1 MKNLLKLAA
10 SLLMRDWA
18 ALTDPKTRAAFL
30 KLTASLALMGG
41 FLWAAFRDV
50 NWTLLKEALQTANL
64 WWLLL
69 SAITIVASGLPRAWR
84 WRILLLPVASNIS
97 IRSAFWAV
105 MVAYAGNVVF
115 PRAGEVARA
124 LALERDHPTG
134 ISAILATVI
143 VERLLDLLTLL
154 IIFGVV
160 LFFTR
165 EQIGAAFPGLE
176 QVALLALPV
185 ILFAFIF
192 LGLLS
197 ARGEHGL
204 SFCHRLLARLSPR
217 LADGTTHIL
226 RSFLQGM
233 RAIHTVEGYAG
244 ILVSTV
250 ILNSLYLFA
259 MYLPFYSFDLSH
271 TYNLGLFEAMVVMT
285 FATIGFVLPA
295 PGGIGAYHFFCAQTL
310 QHFYHVPQETALA
323 FATSVHAVA
332 IFGFILFGGPPLI
345 SLLWHKKEK
354 NRSPE
359 SQNAK

>member
-41 FLWAAFRDV
+41 FLWAAFRNV
-50 NWTLLKEALQTANL
+50 EGTRLVEALQTANPL
-64 WWLLL
+64 WLIL

-154 IIFGVV
+154 IIFSVV

-197 ARGEHGL
+197 ARGEYGL

-271 TYNLGLFEAMVVMT
+271 LGLFEAMVVMT

-295 PGGIGAYHFFCAQTL
+295 PGGIGAYHFFCSQAL

-345 SLLWHKKEK
+345 SLLWYKKEK
-354 NRSPE
+354 KQIS
-359 SQNAK
+359 

>member
-1 MKNLLKLAA
+1 MKNFFKLAA
-10 SLLMRDWA
+10 SLV
-18 ALTDPKTRAAFL
+18 
-30 KLTASLALMGG
+30 LMGG

-50 NWTLLKEALQTANL
+50 NGTLLLEALQTANPL
-64 WWLLL
+64 WLLL
-69 SAITIVASGLPRAWR
+69 SAIIIIASGLPRAWR

-143 VERLLDLLTLL
+143 VERLLDILTLL
-154 IIFGVV
+154 IIIGVV
-160 LFFTR
+160 LFFAR
-165 EQIGAAFPGLE
+165 EQIGAVFPGLE
-176 QVALLALPV
+176 QVALLILPI
-185 ILFAFIF
+185 ILFAFVF

-197 ARGEHGL
+197 AREERGL
-204 SFCHRLLARLSPR
+204 SIFHRLLARLSPK
-217 LADGTTHIL
+217 LADGATHIL

-244 ILVSTV
+244 ILVSTL

-259 MYLPFYSFDLSH
+259 MYLPFYSFVDLSH
-271 TYNLGLFEAMVVMT
+271 LGLFEAMVVMT
-285 FATIGFVLPA
+285 IATIGFVLPA
-295 PGGIGAYHFFCAQTL
+295 PGGIGSYHFFCKETL
-310 QHFYHVPQETALA
+310 HRVYQVPEVTALA

-332 IFGFILFGGPPLI
+332 IFGFLLFGGPPLI
-345 SLLWHKKEK
+345 RLLWYKKTK
-354 NRSPE
+354 KQVP
-359 SQNAK
+359 

>member
-1 MKNLLKLAA
+1 MKNFLKLAA
-10 SLLMRDWA
+10 SLV
-18 ALTDPKTRAAFL
+18 
-30 KLTASLALMGG
+30 LMGG

-50 NWTLLKEALQTANL
+50 NGTLLLEALQTANPL
-64 WWLLL
+64 WLLL
-69 SAITIVASGLPRAWR
+69 SAIAVIVSGLPRAWR

-143 VERLLDLLTLL
+143 VERLLDILTLL

-160 LFFTR
+160 LFFAR
-165 EQIGAAFPGLE
+165 EQIGAAFPKFKLE
-176 QVALLALPV
+176 RVAFLTLPI
-185 ILFAFIF
+185 ILFAFVF

-197 ARGEHGL
+197 ARGERGL
-204 SFCHRLLARLSPR
+204 SIFHRLLARLSPR
-217 LADGTTHIL
+217 LADGATHIL
-226 RSFLQGM
+226 RSFLQGL

-244 ILVSTV
+244 ILVSTL

-271 TYNLGLFEAMVVMT
+271 NYNLGLFEAMVVMT

-295 PGGIGAYHFFCAQTL
+295 PGGIGSYHFFCAQTL
-310 QHFYHVPQETALA
+310 HHFYHVPIEIALA

-345 SLLWHKKEK
+345 NLLWHKK
-354 NRSPE
+354 
-359 SQNAK
+359 AKKQVL

>member
-1 MKNLLKLAA
+1 MKNFLKLAA
-10 SLLMRDWA
+10 SLV
-18 ALTDPKTRAAFL
+18 
-30 KLTASLALMGG
+30 LMGG

-50 NWTLLKEALQTANL
+50 NGTLLEEALQTANPL
-64 WWLLL
+64 WLLL
-69 SAITIVASGLPRAWR
+69 SAITIIASGLPRAWR
-84 WRILLLPVASNIS
+84 WRILLLPVAPNIS

-143 VERLLDLLTLL
+143 VERLLDILTLL
-154 IIFGVV
+154 VIFGVV
-160 LFFTR
+160 LFFAR
-165 EQIGAAFPGLE
+165 EQIGAVFPSLE
-176 QVALLALPV
+176 PVALLTLPV
-185 ILFAFIF
+185 ILFAFVF

-197 ARGEHGL
+197 AREERGL
-204 SFCHRLLARLSPR
+204 SIFRRLLARLSPG
-217 LADGTTHIL
+217 LADGATHIL

-244 ILVSTV
+244 ILVSTL

-271 TYNLGLFEAMVVMT
+271 KYNLGLFEAMVVMT
-285 FATIGFVLPA
+285 IATIGFVLPA

-310 QHFYHVPQETALA
+310 HHFYHVPMEIALA

-332 IFGFILFGGPPLI
+332 ILGFLLFGGPPLI
-345 SLLWHKKEK
+345 NLLWHKK
-354 NRSPE
+354 
-359 SQNAK
+359 AKKQVP

>member
-1 MKNLLKLAA
+1 MKTFPRSGHGRAKGSPSPSGVWPIMKTFLKLAA
-10 SLLMRDWA
+10 SLV
-18 ALTDPKTRAAFL
+18 
-30 KLTASLALMGG
+30 LMGG

-50 NWTLLKEALQTANL
+50 DGTLLVEALQTANPL
-64 WWLLL
+64 WLLL
-69 SAITIVASGLPRAWR
+69 SAIAVIVSGLPRAWR

-97 IRSAFWAV
+97 IRSTFWAV

-143 VERLLDLLTLL
+143 VERLLDILTLL

-160 LFFTR
+160 LFFAR
-165 EQIGAAFPGLE
+165 EQIGAAFPKFKLE
-176 QVALLALPV
+176 QVALLTLPI
-185 ILFAFIF
+185 ILFAFVF

-197 ARGEHGL
+197 ARGERGL
-204 SFCHRLLARLSPR
+204 SIFHRLLARLSPR
-217 LADGTTHIL
+217 LADGATHIL

-244 ILVSTV
+244 ILVSTL

-271 TYNLGLFEAMVVMT
+271 KYNLGLFEAMVVMT
-285 FATIGFVLPA
+285 IATIGFVLPA
-295 PGGIGAYHFFCAQTL
+295 PGGIGSYHFFCAQTL
-310 QHFYHVPQETALA
+310 HHFYHVPIEIALA

-332 IFGFILFGGPPLI
+332 ILGFLLFGGPPLI
-345 SLLWHKKEK
+345 NLLWHKK
-354 NRSPE
+354 
-359 SQNAK
+359 AKK

>member
-1 MKNLLKLAA
+1 MKTFLKLAA
-10 SLLMRDWA
+10 SLV
-18 ALTDPKTRAAFL
+18 
-30 KLTASLALMGG
+30 LMGG

-50 NWTLLKEALQTANL
+50 NGTLLVEALQTANPL
-64 WWLLL
+64 WLLL
-69 SAITIVASGLPRAWR
+69 SAIAVIVSGLPRAWR

-143 VERLLDLLTLL
+143 VERLLDILTLL

-160 LFFTR
+160 LFFAR
-165 EQIGAAFPGLE
+165 EQIGAAFPQFKLE
-176 QVALLALPV
+176 QVALLTLPI
-185 ILFAFIF
+185 ILFAFVF

-197 ARGEHGL
+197 ARGERGL
-204 SFCHRLLARLSPR
+204 SIFHRLLARLSPR
-217 LADGTTHIL
+217 MADGATHIL

-244 ILVSTV
+244 ILVSTL

-259 MYLPFYSFDLSH
+259 MYLPFYSFDLSYN
-271 TYNLGLFEAMVVMT
+271 YNLGLFEAMVVMT
-285 FATIGFVLPA
+285 IATIGFVVPA
-295 PGGIGAYHFFCAQTL
+295 PGGIGSYHFFCAGTL
-310 QHFYHVPQETALA
+310 HHFYHVPPETALA

-332 IFGFILFGGPPLI
+332 LLGFLLFGGPPLI
-345 SLLWHKKEK
+345 NLLWHKKEK
-354 NRSPE
+354 
-359 SQNAK
+359 K

>member
-1 MKNLLKLAA
+1 MKNFLKLAA
-10 SLLMRDWA
+10 SLV
-18 ALTDPKTRAAFL
+18 
-30 KLTASLALMGG
+30 LMGG

-50 NWTLLKEALQTANL
+50 NGTLLEEALQTANPL
-64 WWLLL
+64 WLLL
-69 SAITIVASGLPRAWR
+69 SAITIIASGLPRAWR
-84 WRILLLPVASNIS
+84 WRILLLPVAPNIS

-143 VERLLDLLTLL
+143 VERLLDILTLL
-154 IIFGVV
+154 VIFGVV
-160 LFFTR
+160 LFFAR
-165 EQIGAAFPGLE
+165 EQIGAVFPSLE
-176 QVALLALPV
+176 PVALLTLPI
-185 ILFAFIF
+185 ILFAFVF

-197 ARGEHGL
+197 AREERGL
-204 SFCHRLLARLSPR
+204 SIFRRLLARLSPR
-217 LADGTTHIL
+217 LADGAAHIL

-244 ILVSTV
+244 ILVSTL

-271 TYNLGLFEAMVVMT
+271 NYNLGLFEAMVVMT
-285 FATIGFVLPA
+285 IATFGFVLPA
-295 PGGIGAYHFFCAQTL
+295 PGGIGSYHFFCAGTL
-310 QHFYHVPQETALA
+310 HHIYHVPMEIALA

-332 IFGFILFGGPPLI
+332 LLGFLLFGGPPLI
-345 SLLWHKKEK
+345 NLLWHKK
-354 NRSPE
+354 
-359 SQNAK
+359 AKK

>member
-1 MKNLLKLAA
+1 MKNFLKLAA
-10 SLLMRDWA
+10 SLV
-18 ALTDPKTRAAFL
+18 
-30 KLTASLALMGG
+30 LMGT
-41 FLWAAFRDV
+41 FLWATFRDV
-50 NWTLLKEALQTANL
+50 NGTLLVEALRTANPL
-64 WWLLL
+64 WLLL
-69 SAITIVASGLPRAWR
+69 SAIAIILSGLPRAWR

-124 LALERDHPTG
+124 LALEKDHPTG

-143 VERLLDLLTLL
+143 VERLLDALTLL
-154 IIFGVV
+154 IILGVV
-160 LFFTR
+160 LFFAR
-165 EQIGAAFPGLE
+165 EQIGAVFPALE
-176 QVALLALPV
+176 QVALLTLPV
-185 ILFAFIF
+185 ILLAFVF

-197 ARGEHGL
+197 ARGERGL
-204 SFCHRLLARLSPR
+204 SIFRRLLARFSPR

-244 ILVSTV
+244 ILVSTL

-259 MYLPFYSFDLSH
+259 MYLPFYSFDLPH
-271 TYNLGLFEAMVVMT
+271 KYNLGLFEAMVVMT
-285 FATIGFVLPA
+285 IATIGFVLPA
-295 PGGIGAYHFFCAQTL
+295 PGGIGPYHFFCKETL
-310 QHFYHVPQETALA
+310 HRFYQVPEVTALA

-345 SLLWHKKEK
+345 SLLWHKK
-354 NRSPE
+354 
-359 SQNAK
+359 AKK